1 MSEKIIITCL
11 KELNERKYLEIDDI
25 VKFTINEQIIT
36 YIVRNVYLF
45 ISSNGENND
54 EVFRILDIDKD
65 KLAEKMYGYKDF
77 KIYPRHNYWP
87 EIREDDFPAL
97 TRLVR
102 ELYTIIEEKE
112 IKYTKYNRFEI
123 MDI

>member
-36 YIVRNVYLF
+36 YIVKNVYLF
-45 ISSNGENND
+45 ISSNGKNND

-65 KLAEKMYGYKDF
+65 KLAEKMYGYKEF
-77 KIYPRHNYWP
+77 KIYSRLNYWP

-102 ELYTIIEEKE
+102 ELYTIIEEKD
-112 IKYTKYNRFEI
+112 KVYTKYNRFEI